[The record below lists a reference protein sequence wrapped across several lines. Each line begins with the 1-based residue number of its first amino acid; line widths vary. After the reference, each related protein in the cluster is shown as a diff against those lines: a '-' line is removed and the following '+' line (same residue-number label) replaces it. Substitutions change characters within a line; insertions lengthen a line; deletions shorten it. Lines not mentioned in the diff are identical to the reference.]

1 VREEWAHDLLQVAAM
16 ARRHRL
22 QEVKESAMSALRT
35 HLTLL
40 AFAAL
45 LSGCYIVPVRGP
57 DGSVVYEP
65 YALPPA
71 GTPMTLPA
79 PGTGPAA
86 AGQMPAVLT
95 ARLYPSNEQAA
106 QTGMVTG
113 TVTNMMTGKG
123 RFQVNYMGEVLS
135 GEATRVSNEDRRGVA
150 NAFSPRG
157 TYMSCDYQMTTPYQG
172 TGDCRF
178 SNGATYTMHL
188 GGN

>member
-1 VREEWAHDLLQVAAM
+1 MGLQKSPPWAGAFCSAVKEWVMSMLRNNLALLALAAM
-16 ARRHRL
+16 
-22 QEVKESAMSALRT
+22 
-35 HLTLL
+35 
-40 AFAAL
+40 

-57 DGSVVYEP
+57 DGTVTYDP
-65 YALPPA
+65 YPLPPL
-71 GTPMTLPA
+71 GVPIPMPA
-79 PGTGPAA
+79 PAHAPAPAA

-106 QTGMVTG
+106 QTGVVAG

-123 RFQVNYMGEVLS
+123 RFQVSYLGEVLT
-135 GEATRVSNEDRRGVA
+135 GEATRVSNEERRGVA
-150 NAFSPRG
+150 SAYSPKG

-178 SNGATYTMHL
+178 SNGATYTLHL